1 MPKHNGF
8 RIFSLVLAVSLYFIG
23 CDKNPSILSQSSTE
37 HGALTVSF
45 VAKQGSPF
53 RTIAKSAMAKVSAP
67 DMDTIKQALT
77 ITDSTVS
84 GTVTKIPTGDNRRFE
99 IFVYDSAKT
108 IRYYGENYTS
118 VYGGQETFVYM
129 TLRPYYGTG
138 DAYLSG
144 SIEDSIGPG
153 PGPMPLSIYL
163 TSPYDGQIFNI
174 GDTIVIN
181 ADAYDSFATIKTVYF
196 YRDSSI
202 LLGKVTK
209 SPYSLKIPKAAAGTY
224 RLWAKA
230 VDSISDTA
238 ISNSVTVTVQ
248 KVVPNLPPTVSITS
262 PANGASFNA
271 GDSVIIKAT
280 AKDSDG
286 VVRQVEF
293 LVDSSYAVID
303 SAAPFQ
309 TTIYGLVAGTHK
321 LQAIAFDNQG
331 ATGYSS
337 IITITVKGT
346 VPANKPPV
354 VSITSPANNSTLYL
368 GDTLKVL
375 ATASDPDGFVRS
387 VRFYRD
393 STLLVSD
400 TAAPYVYLKVTPA
413 TGVYKLHA
421 VATDNSGAT
430 TTSSIVTVTVVGTR
444 RP

>member
-8 RIFSLVLAVSLYFIG
+8 RIFSLVLAASLYFFG
-23 CDKNPSILSQSSTE
+23 CDKNPSILSQSSTD

-53 RTIAKSAMAKVSAP
+53 RTIAKSAMAQITAQ
-67 DMDTIKQALT
+67 DMDTIRQPLT
-77 ITDSTVS
+77 ITDSSVS
-84 GTVTKIPTGDNRRFE
+84 GTVSKIPTGDNRRFE

-108 IRYYGENYTS
+108 IRYYGSNSTS
-118 VYGGQETFVYM
+118 VYGGQETYV
-129 TLRPYYGTG
+129 TIRLSTYYGTG
-138 DAYLSG
+138 DAHISG
-144 SIEDSIGPG
+144 YIDDSIG

-174 GDTIVIN
+174 GDSIIIS
-181 ADAYDSFATIKTVYF
+181 AAAFDSISTIKSVSF
-196 YRDSSI
+196 YRDSTT

-209 SPYSLKIPKAAAGTY
+209 PPYVWKISKATAGTY
-224 RLWAKA
+224 RFWAKA
-230 VDSISDTA
+230 IDSIPDTA
-238 ISNSVTVTVQ
+238 ISNSVTVIVQ

-293 LVDSSYAVID
+293 LVDSSYAEID
-303 SAAPFQ
+303 SVAPFQ
-309 TTIYGLVAGTHK
+309 TIIYGLAAGTHR
-321 LQAIAFDNQG
+321 LQAIAFDDKF
-331 ATGYSS
+331 ATGMSS
-337 IITITVKGT
+337 IVTITVKGT
-346 VPANKPPV
+346 VPTNKPPV

-400 TAAPYVYLKVTPA
+400 TSAPYTWAKANPA
-413 TGVYKLHA
+413 TGTYKFHA

-430 TTSSIVTVTVVGTR
+430 TTSSIVTVTVLGTR